1 MGTQTDSAPDGA
13 SGSRV
18 EWHKDFGSF
27 KICRS
32 GPEPKTFLLA
42 EVKLQG

>member
-1 MGTQTDSAPDGA
+1 VGTQTDSAPDGA